1 VRGVRVAE
9 PVHFCRSVSWVR
21 AGLGGLGWGGRAE
34 ADLVFLEELPEAD
47 CLGLDEAVEVSDVFA
62 ASATVSKA
70 TERSVRD
77 ECRPTALSSSP
88 ASKSVPAASAS

>member
-1 VRGVRVAE
+1 VLAACGRG
-9 PVHFCRSVSWVR
+9 F
-21 AGLGGLGWGGRAE
+21 GGRGG

-70 TERSVRD
+70 TQRRVRH

-88 ASKSVPAASAS
+88 ALRSAPAAAAS